1 MNETTPHVLVAD
13 DSQIVAR
20 LIERHFQA
28 LGWDVTAVHDGMDAL
43 DAGMTQQFDLIFL
56 DQLMPTIL
64 GAEVLQMWRE
74 GGVVVPVIMLSG
86 VDDEKMIVRCL
97 ELGANDFLHKPVNL
111 KELEVRARV
120 HLARVGIKLGG

>member
-1 MNETTPHVLVAD
+1 VSATTPRVLIAD

-28 LGWDVTAVHDGMDAL
+28 LGWEVTAVRDGLDAL
-43 DAGMTQQFDLIFL
+43 DRGMKEDFDLMFL
-56 DQLMPTIL
+56 DQLMPTML
-64 GAEVLQMWRE
+64 GVEVLQLWRE
-74 GGVVVPVIMLSG
+74 AGVDAPVIMLSG
-86 VDDEKMIVRCL
+86 VDDEKMIIRCL

-120 HLARVGIKLGG
+120 HLARRGISLTA

>member
-1 MNETTPHVLVAD
+1 MSESIPRVLVAD

-28 LGWDVTAVHDGMDAL
+28 LGWEVATVHDGLEAL
-43 DAGMTQQFDLIFL
+43 DRGMKEPFDLMFL

-64 GAEVLQMWRE
+64 GAEVLQLWRE
-74 GGVVVPVIMLSG
+74 AGVDAPVIMLSG
-86 VDDEKMIVRCL
+86 VEDEKMIIRCL

-120 HLARVGIKLGG
+120 HLSRKGMSLNA